1 MIGIVET
8 HLVNHSICIDNY
20 KWYGNNRKLIHTRA
34 KTGSGGVGLLV
45 KEELLTTFNIN
56 IEDESTDGIIWIKF
70 VEKNNDSNK
79 FYVSVVYLPPEFSAR
94 STNAYEFFDT
104 LMSQIYSIPNGCPFY
119 ICGDFNS
126 RIGDMEDYIL
136 GVDNLPEREVIDFK
150 ANSYGEIFCEF
161 LSNVNCCV
169 LNGRNHISNDYT
181 YVSTRGSS
189 VVDFCIT
196 PFENIN
202 SFKKFE
208 VIRASELAN
217 KSLTTGSIE
226 PKYIPDHSVLCWE
239 FESAVC
245 ENTNK
250 QSLNS
255 HDNRSNHIVYNVK
268 NIPDTWMNDENSI
281 NLINSC
287 IANIESCNGIQVE
300 LDNIYSE
307 FINVIH
313 NEMND
318 KLDKKIKIM
327 NSVNNKKRRF
337 KKRWWTD
344 ELTVKWNQVCLAE
357 KQYLHCTKVNSN
369 AYLRQIYVSKRKE
382 FDKLAQQS
390 KRQYWHSCQE
400 ELVNLNK
407 SDPRQFWRKIGN
419 IGIGNDRQSKIPN
432 EVLRSDGSVTN
443 NMDDVLQKWKDSF
456 HGLLNSDPDN
466 NKNFG
471 VENLIV
477 KNDIVCNDLDDYI
490 SFDEVY
496 KVAMAAKNGKS
507 PGVDCIQAELCKNYA
522 VIFTL
527 TKLFNICFKF
537 GKVPNMWNKGII
549 TPIPKCST
557 TDPRDPLSYRGITL
571 APCAYKIILW
581 RFK

>member
-45 KEELLTTFNIN
+45 KEELLTTFNID

-126 RIGDMEDYIL
+126 RIGDMEDYIP

-208 VIRASELAN
+208 VIRASDLAN

-239 FESAVC
+239 FETAIC

-250 QSLNS
+250 QSVNI

-300 LDNIYSE
+300 LDNIYNE

-369 AYLRQIYVSKRKE
+369 THLRQMYVNKRKE
-382 FDKLAQQS
+382 FDKLVQQS

-443 NMDDVLQKWKDSF
+443 NIDDVLQKWKDSF

-466 NKNFG
+466 NNNFG

-522 VIFTL
+522 VIL
-527 TKLFNICFKF
+527 L
-537 GKVPNMWNKGII
+537 
-549 TPIPKCST
+549 
-557 TDPRDPLSYRGITL
+557 
-571 APCAYKIILW
+571 
-581 RFK
+581 

>member
-20 KWYGNNRKLIHTRA
+20 KLYGNNRKLIHTRA

-45 KEELLTTFNIN
+45 KEELLTTFNID

-119 ICGDFNS
+119 ICGDFNI
-126 RIGDMEDYIL
+126 RIGDMKDYIP
-136 GVDNLPEREVIDFK
+136 GVDNLPE
-150 ANSYGEIFCEF
+150 
-161 LSNVNCCV
+161 L
-169 LNGRNHISNDYT
+169 
-181 YVSTRGSS
+181 
-189 VVDFCIT
+189 
-196 PFENIN
+196 
-202 SFKKFE
+202 
-208 VIRASELAN
+208 IRASELAN

-239 FESAVC
+239 FESTVC

-281 NLINSC
+281 NLINLC

-300 LDNIYSE
+300 LDNIYND

-327 NSVNNKKRRF
+327 NSVNNKRRRF

-369 AYLRQIYVSKRKE
+369 THLRQIYVSKRKE

-390 KRQYWHSCQE
+390 KRQYWYSCQE
-400 ELVNLNK
+400 KLVNLNK
-407 SDPRQFWRKIGN
+407 NDPRQFWRKIGN

-432 EVLRSDGSVTN
+432 EMLRN
-443 NMDDVLQKWKDSF
+443 N
-456 HGLLNSDPDN
+456 H
-466 NKNFG
+466 KNFG

-477 KNDIVCNDLDDYI
+477 KNDIFCNDLDDYI

-496 KVAMAAKNGKS
+496 KVAMAAKTGKS

-557 TDPRDPLSYRGITL
+557 TDPRDPLSYRGWSCYSSCFTMSSAL
-571 APCAYKIILW
+571 HFPLEGDSYSGSGKESCHHTYHL
-581 RFK
+581 